1 MMLRTI
7 QARLM
12 TLGLAVVV
20 VVGVVTGWM
29 GYRRAVHEVDELVD
43 AQLAQYARVMLA
55 LTYIGSDEQV
65 ELPVIKGHAYQS
77 RLLFQLWEKESEKP
91 RLILSSVGA
100 PQAWPP
106 DVMRDGYSIARIGGR
121 SWRCFAA
128 RDEDKEHTIWTG
140 LDLSVRD
147 ELARD
152 IAFNNL
158 KPYAF
163 GLPILAFLLIV
174 TIQRGLIPLRRM
186 DAELGNRSPERLDP
200 LSENEAPSELLPLIR
215 TMNNL
220 FGRVSRTLDN
230 ERRFTSD
237 AAHELRTPLAALRMQ
252 LQVAQRTQDE
262 GEKQAAVA
270 KALRGAERMTHLV
283 GQLLALA
290 RLESA
295 NATGCADV
303 FDLSALTEDAIR
315 ELAPAAADKPCRLE
329 HDIAPELMIHG
340 NPDLLAVLLRN
351 LLDNALRY
359 SATGG
364 RIEVRLMHEA
374 GSNVLR
380 VADDGSGVA
389 VEDREKLGARFQRF
403 SSQAVE
409 GVGLGLSIVRRVAEL
424 HGASV
429 AFSDGLDDR
438 GLCVEVRFPDA
449 G

>member
-1 MMLRTI
+1 
-7 QARLM
+7 
-12 TLGLAVVV
+12 
-20 VVGVVTGWM
+20 
-29 GYRRAVHEVDELVD
+29 
-43 AQLAQYARVMLA
+43 
-55 LTYIGSDEQV
+55 
-65 ELPVIKGHAYQS
+65 
-77 RLLFQLWEKESEKP
+77 
-91 RLILSSVGA
+91 
-100 PQAWPP
+100 
-106 DVMRDGYSIARIGGR
+106 
-121 SWRCFAA
+121 
-128 RDEDKEHTIWTG
+128 
-140 LDLSVRD
+140 
-147 ELARD
+147 
-152 IAFNNL
+152 
-158 KPYAF
+158 
-163 GLPILAFLLIV
+163 
-174 TIQRGLIPLRRM
+174 
-186 DAELGNRSPERLDP
+186 
-200 LSENEAPSELLPLIR
+200 
-215 TMNNL
+215 MNNL

-290 RLESA
+290 RLENA
-295 NATGCADV
+295 NATGSADV
-303 FDLSALTEDAIR
+303 FDLSALTEDALR

-329 HDIAPELMIHG
+329 HDIGPELMIHG
-340 NPDLLAVLLRN
+340 NPDLVAVLIRN

-364 RIEVRLMHEA
+364 RIEVRLMHVA
-374 GSNVLR
+374 GSIVLR

-389 VEDREKLGARFQRF
+389 VENREKLGSRFQRF

-429 AFSDGLDDR
+429 AFSDGLDGR

-449 G
+449 D